1 MFTNYTRR
9 ELEVIDILEKNG
21 VSEMLAYKFCQN
33 RYVPKEELL
42 DFLNFSYSGQGYI
55 ALKMFNSFFE
65 FVPKGNVKE
74 GSDEFFKQVAMRATI
89 YVNVVKDCPEHFK
102 RDVKREIDLNDDY
115 ISVGEYIWNAYQFVS
130 GTNTGRKVYYIVM
143 E

>member
-9 ELEVIDILEKNG
+9 ELEVINILEENG
-21 VSEMLAYKFCQN
+21 VSESLAYKFVKN
-33 RYVPKEELL
+33 RYIPKGELL
-42 DFLNFSYSGQGYI
+42 DFLEFSYSGQGYI

-65 FVPKGNVKE
+65 FVPKKNVKVE
-74 GSDEFFKQVAMRATI
+74 SDEFFKQIAMRTTVYI
-89 YVNVVKDCPEHFK
+89 NCVKDCPEHFK
-102 RDVKREIDLNDDY
+102 RNIKREIEFSKDY
-115 ISVGEYIWNAYQFVS
+115 ISVGKYIWEHYQFVS